1 MKAQYSRNRVD
12 EMSGFEG
19 NKTFVKR
26 TYFQLPDLEDA
37 EPVIEDIAKREK
49 ENEIKAVEW
58 YKDFPAM
65 LDDIEYNAA
74 LVKVGHASN
83 ITPNKEED
91 NKVLKVLRETSGTK
105 IGKSFGVKIDVIAPF
120 IRKNFLCYSP
130 K

>member
-12 EMSGFEG
+12 EMSGFEE

-37 EPVIEDIAKREK
+37 KPVIEDIAKREE

-83 ITPNKEED
+83 ITPNNEED

-105 IGKSFGVKIDVIAPF
+105 IGKNFGVKIDITAPF
-120 IRKNFLCYSP
+120 IRKNFLCYSL

>member
-1 MKAQYSRNRVD
+1 MKVIYDRERD
-12 EMSGFEG
+12 GFLERMK
-19 NKTFVKR
+19 KTYVKC
-26 TYFQLPDLEDA
+26 TLFQLSDMENPRS
-37 EPVIEDIAKREK
+37 VIEDIAKKEE

-58 YKDFPAM
+58 YKDFPAV
-65 LDDIEYNAA
+65 LNDIEYNAA
-74 LVKVGHASN
+74 LVRVGYASD

-91 NKVLKVLRETSGTK
+91 KKVLGVLKGTPRNK

>member
-1 MKAQYSRNRVD
+1 MKVIYDRERD
-12 EMSGFEG
+12 GFLEKMR
-19 NKTFVKR
+19 KTYVKR
-26 TYFQLPDLEDA
+26 TLFQLPDLEDA
-37 EPVIEDIAKREK
+37 EPVIEDIAKREE

-74 LVKVGHASN
+74 LVKIEHASD
-83 ITPNKEED
+83 IIPNNEED

-120 IRKNFLCYSP
+120 IRKNFLCYP
-130 K
+130 LK